1 MHVSVEQ
8 SGDLERKMTVEVP
21 EDRIADQVKERL
33 QELSRTV
40 KVDGFRPGKVP
51 FSVVRQRY
59 GARVRE
65 EILGDVLRSSISEA
79 MTEQD
84 LRPVGEPSIE
94 PGNFEVGKGLSYVAT
109 FEVYPTV
116 ALDPVENLNVERPA
130 CEIAEP
136 DVEKM
141 IGTLREQHKTW
152 LEVARSA
159 SDGDQITID
168 FVGEIDGEPFEGGTA
183 SEFEL
188 IIGAGNM
195 IDGFEEG
202 LVGKAATEPAEL
214 NLKFPDAYQNEG
226 LAGKD
231 VTFKVTVNRVSE
243 SVLPV
248 LDDEFFAK
256 FGVDN
261 GGLEAFQTEIRENM
275 ERERDRAL
283 KQRFNSN
290 VLDQVNEANELAI
303 PQALIQQET
312 MRMQQQAMQTMMQR
326 GGNVQDF
333 DPSKMMGIFEE
344 PAKKR
349 VKLGLLMAE
358 MIKSAGISADPGKV
372 RGTIE
377 SMASSYEDSAAVV
390 KWYYEDPQRLHEI
403 EAMCLEDEAVAWIV
417 ARAKVNEVSI
427 SFDDLMNPGQT
438 DQ

>member
-1 MHVSVEQ
+1 MQVSVEQ
-8 SGDLERKMTVEVP
+8 SGDLERKMTVEIP
-21 EDRIADQVKERL
+21 EDQIVGRVTERL

-65 EILGDVLRSSISEA
+65 EILSDVLRSSFSEA

-94 PGNFEVGKGLSYVAT
+94 PRDFGVGKGLSYVAT

-116 ALDPVENLNVERPA
+116 ALQPVEALNLERPA
-130 CEIAEP
+130 CEIAES
-136 DVEKM
+136 DVQKM

-152 LEVARSA
+152 VEVDRSA
-159 SDGDQITID
+159 KDDDQVTID
-168 FVGEIDGEPFEGGTA
+168 FVGEIGGAPFDGGTA
-183 SEFEL
+183 SDFEL
-188 IIGAGNM
+188 IIGAGRM
-195 IDGFEEG
+195 IDGFEAG
-202 LVGKAATEPAEL
+202 LAGKAAGDLTEL
-214 NLKFPDAYQNEG
+214 NLKFPDAYQNED

-231 VTFKVTVNRVSE
+231 VVFKVTVKKVAE
-243 SVLPV
+243 PVLPT
-248 LDDEFFAK
+248 LDDEFFVK
-256 FGVDN
+256 FGVQS

-283 KQRFNSN
+283 KRRFNSG
-290 VLDQVNEANELAI
+290 VLDRVNEANELAI
-303 PQALIQQET
+303 PQVLIQQES
-312 MRMQQQAMQTMMQR
+312 MRMQQQAVQTMMQR
-326 GGNVQDF
+326 GGSLEGF
-333 DPSKMMGIFEE
+333 DPSKMMGVFEE

-358 MIKSAGISADPGKV
+358 MIKTAGISADPGKV

-403 EAMCLEDEAVAWIV
+403 EAMCLEDEAVDWIA
-417 ARAKVNEVSI
+417 ARATVNEVPI

-438 DQ
+438 D